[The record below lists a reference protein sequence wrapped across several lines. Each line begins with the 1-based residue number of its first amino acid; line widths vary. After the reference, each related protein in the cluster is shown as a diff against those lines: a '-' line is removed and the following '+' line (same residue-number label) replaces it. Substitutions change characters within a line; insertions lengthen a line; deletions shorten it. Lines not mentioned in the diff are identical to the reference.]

1 MLALGYYVF
10 YNVLAMKV
18 VFMGTPD
25 YVVPVLN
32 SIQGEVDLVGVFTA
46 PDRAKGRH
54 GTLLSS
60 PVKEVALSKNIDVF
74 QPTTLRDHAE
84 QANLSYKHEANIDHF
99 PPYECPRIPIRLAS
113 TSGRWASTCQALAAA
128 QPSIESG
135 CTVALSIEG

>member
-1 MLALGYYVF
+1 MLAVGYYVF

-54 GTLLSS
+54 GTLLSG

-84 QANLSYKHEANIDHF
+84 QANFRQLSPDLVIVAAYGKIIPKNFFLSGLAN
-99 PPYECPRIPIRLAS
+99 
-113 TSGRWASTCQALAAA
+113 
-128 QPSIESG
+128 
-135 CTVALSIEG
+135 